1 MRDCLALMPNNP
13 QHKMKYTTHSK
24 LKELLFSR
32 VFKSNNVENIANRHR
47 FIENERN
54 YSSKTA
60 IHAKQYITR
69 NYVKK

>member
-1 MRDCLALMPNNP
+1 
-13 QHKMKYTTHSK
+13 MKYTTHSK

-32 VFKSNNVENIANRHR
+32 VFKSNLENIANRHR
-47 FIENERN
+47 LMENERN